1 MRNLLVAMLAV
12 VAVQA
17 SPPLLGGYDVVA
29 YFSLPASS
37 NGTMG
42 TAAYTYN
49 LTTED
54 KTVAPAKPLGSWQF
68 WFANEAN
75 LKAFTSDPWKYAP
88 KYGGF

>member
-42 TAAYTYN
+42 GCIDFSDSHNDT
-49 LTTED
+49 LTT
-54 KTVAPAKPLGSWQF
+54 QH
-68 WFANEAN
+68 
-75 LKAFTSDPWKYAP
+75 
-88 KYGGF
+88 